1 MILKIVFSI
10 SIVIFL
16 SFAVT
21 SYSGYE
27 NELFGVNT
35 VLKSVMEYPL
45 PEAVKSLWNQIK
57 FYLPSGMKLNDMSN
71 FNFAKITDVSLS
83 SLPFISH
90 TSAGFFLIS
99 LMWFILGRKKGKATE
114 TEQEEIIAQNK
125 RLKKKIVDMEK
136 EVSEHREKRLIA
148 EKKLR
153 ELEMTTM
160 DKKSEKENKEMLKQL
175 KSAIKE
181 EIAAL
186 KCKHEVTE
194 HREEQLKCE
203 KRISEL
209 ETSMNK
215 KREKENEEMLRQ
227 VKSAIKEE
235 GWHEKKN
242 SDAAGKKD
250 GSNKKMEEMK
260 AQRDFYLRQTM
271 DLSYFTVNLQ
281 HRLYDELMKNKGHPN
296 CGYDFPEYDRRLLM
310 MHPVVLMT
318 MYNRSPV
325 GSSSSS
331 QAVNTPPVT

>member
-186 KCKHEVTE
+186 KCK
-194 HREEQLKCE
+194 
-203 KRISEL
+203 
-209 ETSMNK
+209 
-215 KREKENEEMLRQ
+215 
-227 VKSAIKEE
+227 